1 MLYAKS
7 ITPGHPIHGASRP
20 DRDARCEVLP
30 ASSSPAF
37 YSCSILPTGRL
48 SLGGLLW
55 CVQTIVRL
63 PLAGLLGHLWC
74 VQTIVWLP
82 LAVVCPGDRPAPTG
96 RLCLLRPLIDAS

>member
-48 SLGGLLW
+48 SLGGF
-55 CVQTIVRL
+55 CGVSRRL
-63 PLAGLLGHLWC
+63 SGSHWLVSWGICGVSRRSSGSHWPPLSLE
-74 VQTIVWLP
+74 TF
-82 LAVVCPGDRPAPTG
+82 D
-96 RLCLLRPLIDAS
+96 